1 MNTQKYL
8 RISVMLLSVNLL
20 YGCALIDKH
29 LFNPAASHARID
41 PLFRTANCA
50 RYVAEDGRHW
60 LKSLLSIGED
70 KNFSTRN
77 SSSLFIKESCEH
89 QTRSIN
95 DVPLRTEDGTEK
107 LTDGDRLYFKYCE
120 PTDSNQGSAKEA
132 GKAQTLA
139 ENKEACFS
147 YLISKS
153 DEICDYHKSHVYGD
167 RTAMNTVFG
176 ALALGSGIAG
186 TMTGTTI
193 TQYLAGSAGF
203 ITGSQA
209 LMNNEIYRN
218 FVTNAILKEID
229 ANRAKFLAGVNNSKS
244 SALSDFGTIRSLALQ
259 YHHKCSFYDGLASL
273 LNKAG
278 ENNIL
283 TNPTVQYL
291 ANQKKL
297 KQEEKNK
304 LTTEIEALKKAT
316 PKDDAKINEKVAQLN
331 TVEKDIAKLESILAS
346 LVVPESVVP
355 SKVTPPA
362 PSTPPVQSGA
372 TNPSVPSSGG

>member
-107 LTDGDRLYFKYCE
+107 LTDGDRLYFKYYE

-193 TQYLAGSAGF
+193 INVRT
-203 ITGSQA
+203 
-209 LMNNEIYRN
+209 
-218 FVTNAILKEID
+218 K
-229 ANRAKFLAGVNNSKS
+229 
-244 SALSDFGTIRSLALQ
+244 LS
-259 YHHKCSFYDGLASL
+259 
-273 LNKAG
+273 
-278 ENNIL
+278 
-283 TNPTVQYL
+283 
-291 ANQKKL
+291 
-297 KQEEKNK
+297 
-304 LTTEIEALKKAT
+304 
-316 PKDDAKINEKVAQLN
+316 
-331 TVEKDIAKLESILAS
+331 
-346 LVVPESVVP
+346 
-355 SKVTPPA
+355 
-362 PSTPPVQSGA
+362 
-372 TNPSVPSSGG
+372 

>member
-1 MNTQKYL
+1 
-8 RISVMLLSVNLL
+8 
-20 YGCALIDKH
+20 
-29 LFNPAASHARID
+29 
-41 PLFRTANCA
+41 
-50 RYVAEDGRHW
+50 
-60 LKSLLSIGED
+60 
-70 KNFSTRN
+70 
-77 SSSLFIKESCEH
+77 
-89 QTRSIN
+89 
-95 DVPLRTEDGTEK
+95 
-107 LTDGDRLYFKYCE
+107 
-120 PTDSNQGSAKEA
+120 
-132 GKAQTLA
+132 
-139 ENKEACFS
+139 
-147 YLISKS
+147 
-153 DEICDYHKSHVYGD
+153 
-167 RTAMNTVFG
+167 MNTVLG
-176 ALALGSGIAG
+176 ALALGTGVAG

-203 ITGSQA
+203 ITGGQA

-229 ANRAKFLAGVNNSKS
+229 ANRAKFLADVNNSKS

-304 LTTEIEALKKAT
+304 LTAEIEALNKAT
-316 PKDDAKINEKVAQLN
+316 PKDNTKINAKVAQLN
-331 TVEKDIAKLESILAS
+331 TVDKDIAKLDSILAS

-355 SKVTPPA
+355 SKTTSPTSSVPPA
-362 PSTPPVQSGA
+362 KNDTSAPSAQNGTSNQLVS
-372 TNPSVPSSGG
+372 SSGE